1 MGGWVVGWM
10 RMYVCSGWIDVC
22 IYVCMHRCM
31 YMYEEYQEELEQLEK
46 GVNSKFTCFTST
58 KVQKMTLTRLP
69 DGEAQAH
76 REQG

>member
-1 MGGWVVGWM
+1 
-10 RMYVCSGWIDVC
+10 
-22 IYVCMHRCM
+22 MHTRM
-31 YMYEEYQEELEQLEK
+31 YMYEEYQEELELLEK
-46 GVNSKFTCFTST
+46 GVNSKFTCFTGT